1 MRGRGNPAWL
11 EAWDVAKLESE
22 LGSLCWER
30 RQHRRRILNG
40 AEEIRSEFAAV
51 KMESLVNKCDG
62 GAWTGCSLVT
72 LRRRGGVHG
81 SKRWR
86 WVLGCIEE

>member
-1 MRGRGNPAWL
+1 MPEKGRHDERRGNPAWL
-11 EAWDVAKLESE
+11 EAWDVASLNPAGFSL
-22 LGSLCWER
+22 LG
-30 RQHRRRILNG
+30 
-40 AEEIRSEFAAV
+40 ATT
-51 KMESLVNKCDG
+51 LVNKCGG